1 MFIFGYPKL
10 LFFDIQNNFFWIS
23 KIPTCFGISKIVF
36 QISGITIPDIWKKW
50 KNVNSACRTCGLQTV
65 QISIPL
71 TMLTG
76 LSCSILYTRQKST
89 PSTNWSSG
97 WLKSGAAMNSQLSTW
112 LLISGVED
120 LELVCM
126 RKEDTL
132 NITFELTDCV
142 DFVNN
147 LSPYVLCF
155 V

>member
-1 MFIFGYPKL
+1 
-10 LFFDIQNNFFWIS
+10 
-23 KIPTCFGISKIVF
+23 
-36 QISGITIPDIWKKW
+36 
-50 KNVNSACRTCGLQTV
+50 
-65 QISIPL
+65 L